1 MKQSHWLL
9 CVAKN
14 CDWPGKITPLSNLSR
29 ASLSCGMKTYGET
42 RIDLRNLQ
50 ILKKMLEWSSQFFHQ
65 SSPVSRLCLEYC
77 RRWKKWP
84 RKIAVAVNIG
94 GQSIQVLN
102 EMSVI
107 DGGNLCPLWLVILKS
122 VLCSVAHYNCDTV
135 VSWNGLEHSCR
146 KARLS
151 ICVNTHFL
159 TWIYGWSL

>member
-14 CDWPGKITPLSNLSR
+14 CDWSRKITPPSNLSP

-50 ILKKMLEWSSQFFHQ
+50 IFKKMLEWSSQFFFI
-65 SSPVSRLCLEYC
+65 RAALWAEKLGLCLEYC
-77 RRWKKWP
+77 RRWNKWP
-84 RKIAVAVNIG
+84 RKIAVAVDTG

-107 DGGNLCPLWLVILKS
+107 GGGNLCPLWLVILKS
-122 VLCSVAHYNCDTV
+122 VLCSVAHYSCDTV

-151 ICVNTHFL
+151 ILCQHSFFDLN
-159 TWIYGWSL
+159 